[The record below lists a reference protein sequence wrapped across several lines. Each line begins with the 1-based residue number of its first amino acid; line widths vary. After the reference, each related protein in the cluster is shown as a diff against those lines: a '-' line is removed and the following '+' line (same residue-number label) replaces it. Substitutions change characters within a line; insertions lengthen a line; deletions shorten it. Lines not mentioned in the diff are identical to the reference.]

1 MCCGLYLELRFLF
14 ITMTDEKQ
22 NAVQKKSDT
31 GSQIIAR
38 VDELCKVGFTMPK
51 DYNYVNAIKA
61 TMLALQ
67 DVKDRNQRPA
77 LEVCSPVSIQSA
89 VFEMATKGLDVS
101 KKQAYFIVKG
111 GNLCLHE
118 SYFGKILQ
126 VKRIYP
132 DFNPVPRVIYQGDT
146 FDYRTDPQT
155 GRKELVEHTQRIEN
169 IDNDF
174 VGAYLY
180 LPCPDGGKD
189 LYIMTR
195 KQIYAAWMK
204 SPNKSLSTHKEF
216 TDKMISKTIINS
228 GCNIIINSTP
238 ELAQSADDE
247 FIQSP
252 EVSETPA
259 TADVDYEE
267 VNIDETEYT
276 EPEISPSEPET
287 SEPQQPIDDN
297 F

>member
-1 MCCGLYLELRFLF
+1 
-14 ITMTDEKQ
+14 
-22 NAVQKKSDT
+22 
-31 GSQIIAR
+31 
-38 VDELCKVGFTMPK
+38 
-51 DYNYVNAIKA
+51 
-61 TMLALQ
+61 MLALQ
-67 DVKDRNQRPA
+67 EVKDRNQRHA
-77 LEVCSPVSIQSA
+77 LEVCTPVSIQSA

-111 GNLCLHE
+111 DKLCLHE

-126 VKRIYP
+126 VKRVYP
-132 DFNPVPRVIYQGDT
+132 DFNPVPRVIYQGDS
-146 FDYRTDPQT
+146 FVYRTDPAT
-155 GRKELVEHTQRIEN
+155 GRKELVEHVQKLEN

-174 VGAYLY
+174 IGAYLY

-189 LYIMTR
+189 LYVMTR
-195 KQIYAAWMK
+195 KQIYTAWMK
-204 SPNKSLSTHKEF
+204 SPNKSLSVHKEF

-247 FIQSP
+247 FVQSP

-267 VNIDETEYT
+267 VNVDEAEEA
-276 EPEISPSEPET
+276 EPENV
-287 SEPQQPIDDN
+287 QPIDDN

>member
-1 MCCGLYLELRFLF
+1 MCCGLYFEQYF
-14 ITMTDEKQ
+14 IHYKMPEERQ
-22 NAVQKKSDT
+22 NAVQKKNDT

-111 GNLCLHE
+111 EKLCLHE

-132 DFNPVPRVIYQGDT
+132 DFNPVARVIYQGDN
-146 FDYRTDPQT
+146 FVYRTDPQT
-155 GRKELVEHTQRIEN
+155 GRKELVEHEQKLEN

-174 VGAYLY
+174 IGAYIY

-195 KQIYAAWMK
+195 KQIYAAWSK
-204 SPNKSLSTHKEF
+204 SMNRSLTTHKEF
-216 TDKMISKTIINS
+216 ADKMISKTIINS

-267 VNIDETEYT
+267 VNVDEAEIA
-276 EPEISPSEPET
+276 EPEVSPSEPET
-287 SEPQQPIDDN
+287 FEPQQPIDDN